1 MEADWN
7 CTKCNKKFPSIK
19 ISTLTEAV
27 KNAALG
33 LEHSAEDP
41 DIESIQ
47 AHEAFL
53 DKFGRVL
60 HSNYGILI
68 KVKYNLARIN
78 GKMVGFEGDKLSEI
92 RLKRENTLCEEV
104 LIVLD
109 KIMPTLSSMR
119 GVMLYESHLPCVL
132 LGNRYIKLNL
142 KNL

>member
-1 MEADWN
+1 VDAEWN
-7 CTKCNKKFPSIK
+7 CTNCNKIIPSIK

-27 KNAALG
+27 KNAALE

-41 DIESIQ
+41 DIESIP

-68 KVKYNLARIN
+68 KVKYNLARMY
-78 GKMVGFEGDKLSEI
+78 GKMLGFEGDKLSEI

-104 LIVLD
+104 LEVLD
-109 KIMPTLSSMR
+109 NIMPKLRSMR
-119 GVMLYESHLPCVL
+119 GVTRGVMCFTRE
-132 LGNRYIKLNL
+132 
-142 KNL
+142 